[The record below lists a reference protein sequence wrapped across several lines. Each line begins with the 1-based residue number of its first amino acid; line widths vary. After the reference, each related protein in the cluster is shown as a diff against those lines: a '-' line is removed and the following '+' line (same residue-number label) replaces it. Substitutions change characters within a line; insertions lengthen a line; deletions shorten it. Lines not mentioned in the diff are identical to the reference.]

1 MKPPEIWSLWF
12 IICPPRIKSGERRSL
27 GGGDPVRSEPRGL
40 AGQTDAHMMHKWCGG
55 VHVVMMMMMMLV
67 MGNQAHTL

>member
-1 MKPPEIWSLWF
+1 MESMVYHMPAPNQKRGTAL
-12 IICPPRIKSGERRSL
+12 PRGRR
-27 GGGDPVRSEPRGL
+27 PVRSEPRGL

-55 VHVVMMMMMMLV
+55 VHVVMMMMMMMLV